1 MCGESSRIGIKL
13 EQHELARFIEWH
25 KNFELKGSRL
35 VAQTSLSVSQERVK
49 DLFLQFGFE
58 LGSYDKG
65 NLAHGHLLPI
75 GRALNHL

>member
-1 MCGESSRIGIKL
+1 MGGESSRVGVKL
-13 EQHELARFIEWH
+13 EQNELARFIEWD

-65 NLAHGHLLPI
+65 NFAHGDLLLI
-75 GRALNHL
+75 E